1 MYCMGKKNI
10 LDYNSEELGEL
21 LGAHGYPP
29 YRARQ
34 VFKWV
39 QRGVNSFEEMTNVP
53 KDLRVLMD
61 THFHSGMP
69 KKVRV
74 LESKIDSTRK
84 YLFELS
90 DGAFIE
96 TVLLVYSYGNTVCI
110 SSQVGCRMG
119 CRFCA
124 STKAGLVRDLSP
136 GEMLGQVAAV
146 QRDIGERISNIVI
159 MGSGE
164 PLDNY
169 RNLIRFL
176 RLVNNREGLNI
187 GLRHVTVSTCGL
199 VPEMEKLAEEG
210 FPLTLS
216 VSLHAGDDEIRKSLM
231 PVARKY
237 KIKEVIAACKKY
249 VEKTG
254 RRVTFEYSLISG
266 VNDSYRDAGKVAEIL
281 AGVPCHINLIPLN
294 PVAEYGYG
302 RSSQDR
308 IMRFKGI
315 IEKRGIPVT
324 VRRELGS
331 DLNGACGQL
340 RASYIEEKRPKQ

>member
-1 MYCMGKKNI
+1 MAKKNI
-10 LDYNSEELGEL
+10 LDYNSEELNEL
-21 LGAHGYPP
+21 LKAHGYPS
-29 YRARQ
+29 YRSKQ

-39 QRGVNSFEEMTNVP
+39 QRGVDSFEEMTNVP
-53 KDLRVLMD
+53 KDLRAFIDM
-61 THFHSGMP
+61 HYHSGMP
-69 KKVRV
+69 KKVRIR
-74 LESKIDSTRK
+74 ESKLDATKK

-90 DGAFIE
+90 DGAVIE

-124 STKAGLVRDLSP
+124 SAQGGLVRDLSP
-136 GEMLGQVAAV
+136 GEMLGQVVAV

-169 RNLIRFL
+169 RNLITFL
-176 RLVNNREGLNI
+176 HLVNSKEGLNI

-199 VPEMEKLAEEG
+199 VREIEKLAEEG
-210 FPLTLS
+210 LPVTLS
-216 VSLHAGDDEIRKSLM
+216 VSLHAGDDETRKNLM

-249 VEKTG
+249 AEKTG
-254 RRVTFEYSLISG
+254 RRITFEYSLIDG
-266 VNDSYRDAGKVAEIL
+266 VNDSDRDAGKVAELL
-281 AGVPCHINLIPLN
+281 AGVPCHVNLIPLN
-294 PVAEYGYG
+294 PIAEYGY
-302 RSSQDR
+302 SQSNRDR

-315 IEKRGIPVT
+315 VEKHGIPVT
-324 VRRELGS
+324 VRRELGR

-340 RASYIEEKRPKQ
+340 RASYISEKRPKQ